1 MEHLYAAGLRQT
13 VPNDPVHFQLSAA
26 TGGILSGPRSGY
38 AATLHG
44 TEAVV
49 PLPDG
54 RSIPVQNV
62 DSGGSTQQLDRLDTI
77 INVMRDQVSATK
89 KLIQYAS

>member
-1 MEHLYAAGLRQT
+1 MRYLNAAGLRQT
-13 VPNDPVHFQLSAA
+13 VANDPVHFQLSAA
-26 TGGILSGPRSGY
+26 NGGILSGPASGY

-54 RSIPVQNV
+54 RTIPVQTANS
-62 DSGGSTQQLDRLDTI
+62 DQSPQLERLDTI
-77 INVMRDQVSATK
+77 VALMREQAENSRRLVS
-89 KLIQYAS
+89 YAS